1 MNVFIKSS
9 NALKI
14 TVVKVGSSGFL
25 EIFLGDGLVG
35 VVCGGFLVVV
45 VVVTVVCGLSSIL
58 TNETLSRRGIFLDD
72 EGGNK
77 GVVVILGFWDN
88 DIDVQRKEEES
99 ASICLVWLLCEA
111 HKESTK
117 DAGVK
122 RVQRLLALCRVVMQ

>member
-14 TVVKVGSSGFL
+14 TVGNVGSSGFL
-25 EIFLGDGLVG
+25 EIFLGDGGGDGLVG

-45 VVVTVVCGLSSIL
+45 VTVVCGLSSTL
-58 TNETLSRRGIFLDD
+58 TDETLSRRGIFLDE

-88 DIDVQRKEEES
+88 DV
-99 ASICLVWLLCEA
+99 
-111 HKESTK
+111 
-117 DAGVK
+117 
-122 RVQRLLALCRVVMQ
+122 

>member
-14 TVVKVGSSGFL
+14 TVGKVGSSGFL

-35 VVCGGFLVVV
+35 VVCGGFLVVVV

-88 DIDVQRKEEES
+88 DVQRKEEES

-122 RVQRLLALCRVVMQ
+122 RVQRLLALCRVLMQ